1 MYKKYYLFVFEPR
14 QRFGSE
20 NEPIIPGTSFHQAQ
34 IMDGHV
40 ALANDLVAQF
50 SSGFFRALA
59 CIGGTLK
66 KKTILLLEPIFNFKI
81 ILRRRQGHFRTI
93 LEPL

>member
-66 KKTILLLEPIFNFKI
+66 KKPFYYWSLFS
-81 ILRRRQGHFRTI
+81 ILRSFWDVVKVI
-93 LEPL
+93 LEPF